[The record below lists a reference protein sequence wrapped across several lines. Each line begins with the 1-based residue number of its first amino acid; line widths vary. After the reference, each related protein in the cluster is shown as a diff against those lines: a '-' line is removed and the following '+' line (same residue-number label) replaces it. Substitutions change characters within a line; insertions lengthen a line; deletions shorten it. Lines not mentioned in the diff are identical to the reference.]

1 MSKLVRKKNLISDQ
15 NLRASQS
22 SYGHS
27 GSGSGYGDHGSY
39 SSGGGDCC
47 PLVVDPL
54 TYAALI
60 GFIGLATYF
69 FREFIAMSMLMMARK
84 RRRKRDIDFKS
95 LLVWDTLETLY
106 EGKPVVALQK
116 FYFDF

>member
-1 MSKLVRKKNLISDQ
+1 MSKLVIKKNQIPDQ
-15 NLRASQS
+15 YLRASQS

-27 GSGSGYGDHGSY
+27 GSGSGYGGHGSY

-54 TYAALI
+54 TFAALI

-69 FREFIAMSMLMMARK
+69 FREFIALQQIWGCQYNCIALL
-84 RRRKRDIDFKS
+84 S
-95 LLVWDTLETLY
+95 LI
-106 EGKPVVALQK
+106 ALK
-116 FYFDF
+116 HISGYHFLSLNGIALHCIALHCFA